1 MFLTLP
7 LSLTILLCTSY
18 NALAAPRN
26 DLSARQSLSLNRR
39 APATRTF
46 EELGIW
52 AKQHKQLLESKYSSS
67 DPSQHQKRGS
77 GTNL

>member
-7 LSLTILLCTSY
+7 LSLAILLCTSY

-26 DLSARQSLSLNRR
+26 DLSARESLSLNRR
-39 APATRTF
+39 APATRTV
-46 EELGIW
+46 EDWGLW
-52 AKQHKQLLESKYSSS
+52 AKQNKQLLQSKYSSGGH
-67 DPSQHQKRGS
+67 DQHQKRGS